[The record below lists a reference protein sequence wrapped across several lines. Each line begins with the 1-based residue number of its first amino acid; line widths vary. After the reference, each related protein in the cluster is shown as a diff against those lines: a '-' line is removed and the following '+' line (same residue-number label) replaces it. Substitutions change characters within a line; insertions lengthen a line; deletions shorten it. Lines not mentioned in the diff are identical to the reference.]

1 MSRTNFS
8 RLYGSVY
15 LRQERS
21 DGRLGKICGAIVERR
36 RRCGS
41 DPERLFRHLSSTQ
54 MTLPSRRASSFR
66 GSPDVNDNFQG
77 VGLYDL

>member
-1 MSRTNFS
+1 MSRTKFS

-36 RRCGS
+36 DGAALIRKGYLETVSKSQNRS
-41 DPERLFRHLSSTQ
+41 LESIPAD
-54 MTLPSRRASSFR
+54 
-66 GSPDVNDNFQG
+66 
-77 VGLYDL
+77 

>member
-36 RRCGS
+36 DGAALIRKGYLDICLQLR
-41 DPERLFRHLSSTQ
+41 
-54 MTLPSRRASSFR
+54 
-66 GSPDVNDNFQG
+66 
-77 VGLYDL
+77 